1 MIMGMT
7 IEMPQVS
14 DTAKLS
20 AKDVA
25 ELLGISKRTVLSH
38 IQTGLLK
45 ATFITRVTKNKDGET
60 KITYSKY
67 RISGKDL
74 KKYWN
79 QY

>member
-1 MIMGMT
+1 MT

-38 IQTGLLK
+38 IQAGLLK
-45 ATFITRVTKNKDGET
+45 ATFITRVTKDEDGET
-60 KITYSKY
+60 KTTYSKY

-79 QY
+79 QF